1 MYIYRL
7 NPKTTFHLTSKQFS
21 QPYFFMSN
29 IFSEGPKH
37 FPVVSGNDLNGK
49 SWKAPVNFP
58 AERTLVVVAFE
69 REQQANVDAWFEGL
83 GAKDAASLIPWIE
96 MPVIENPGIFVRW
109 FINSGM
115 RGGIPDIH
123 VRSHVWTAYTDKKKF
138 MTACG
143 MASSEH
149 VYAMVVDREGRIP
162 AMESGDYSKEGAD
175 RLLGVLNL

>member
-37 FPVVSGNDLNGK
+37 FPVVSGND
-49 SWKAPVNFP
+49 
-58 AERTLVVVAFE
+58 
-69 REQQANVDAWFEGL
+69 QQANVDAWFEGL